1 VSGPATVAWLC
12 LGANIGRRG
21 AALQRLRDLLDQPPL
36 RLAAASRELV
46 TRPLGVLTQPDF
58 LNQVLRVESD
68 RPMEPAEWLSLCRS
82 AETAAGRR
90 PTYHWGPRRADAD
103 ILLLGPR
110 GELRVDTVE
119 LVVPHPELPN
129 RAFAC
134 ALLAELAPELTHPDG
149 WRFADR
155 AGVFAPISATDPPT
169 AGSP

>member
-1 VSGPATVAWLC
+1 VSRPASVAWLC
-12 LGANIGRRG
+12 LGANLGRRS
-21 AALQRLRDLLDQPPL
+21 AALQRLRDLLDRPPL

-68 RPMEPAEWLSLCRS
+68 RLLEPAEWLSFCRA

-103 ILLLGPR
+103 ILLLGLR
-110 GELRVDTVE
+110 GELRIESAE
-119 LVVPHPELPN
+119 LVVPHPELAN
-129 RAFAC
+129 RSFAC
-134 ALLAELAPELTHPDG
+134 ALLAALDHDLTHPDG
-149 WRFADR
+149 WHFADR
-155 AGVFAPISATDPPT
+155 AGVFGPISATDPPT